1 MCATATLGPVH
12 LPDGARKRP
21 KSTVSATNGVGKGR
35 HGLIL
40 SWRVATDAPMPLACL
55 MGPKTLKNPRKRSKW
70 ARRGPG
76 PPAPRDPRDA
86 PLWKPP
92 LLPLWGSTSG
102 AVYTCLINLAAAA
115 AQI

>member
-1 MCATATLGPVH
+1 MMCATATLGPVD
-12 LPDGARKRP
+12 LPDGVRKRP
-21 KSTVSATNGVGKGR
+21 KTTVSGTNGVGKGR

-55 MGPKTLKNPRKRSKW
+55 MGPKTPKNPGKRAKR

-92 LLPLWGSTSG
+92 LLWTI
-102 AVYTCLINLAAAA
+102 AD
-115 AQI
+115 Q